1 MLDES
6 VDNFVKNLLQSS
18 CNTENNFIVDNMKIK
33 QGVRNTMKS
42 IAWTNTGCFVT
53 FFFQAANIAT
63 GCGQF
68 FFGMTND

>member
-1 MLDES
+1 
-6 VDNFVKNLLQSS
+6 
-18 CNTENNFIVDNMKIK
+18 MKIK
-33 QGVRNTMKS
+33 QAVRNTMKS